1 MRGVKSRSVIF
12 SDYFVAVL
20 PRPAVAGWQ
29 IVALGARMSLDNV
42 ERVRNAQQIPLEP
55 VKQVGES
62 ERRYV
67 RDDVSA
73 KVPPPD
79 APEPVGLLA
88 DLRNLSCVNIL
99 QWIT

>member
-1 MRGVKSRSVIF
+1 
-12 SDYFVAVL
+12 
-20 PRPAVAGWQ
+20 
-29 IVALGARMSLDNV
+29 MSLDNV

-62 ERRYV
+62 ERIYF

-88 DLRNLSCVNIL
+88 DLRILSCVNIL
-99 QWIT
+99 QWIM